1 MVNAMKRNW
10 MTRVCAL
17 LLLLSL
23 TVLPAGAQAATHQGL
38 DVSVWQGEI
47 DFAQVKAAGKT
58 VVYIRAGYGHA
69 EDTRFRENAA
79 KAREAGLKTGF
90 YFYVTAENPAQARQ
104 QAAYFAELLREVSYD
119 CRPAVDFEQYGSLSH
134 AQLNAIALAFAQTLE
149 ARTGITPVFYTNAYS
164 AASIW
169 EESLTRYPLWIAD
182 YGPKEPESIGPW
194 RSWVGFQYEDNGRV
208 PGIAGNVD
216 LDRFTEG
223 VFVEEVSQPFSDV
236 SPKAWYGPAVGD
248 LYQKNLIQ
256 GVTSDRF
263 APDRP
268 AQRAEVVTLF
278 YRMAGEPAVTGAS
291 GFVDVPAD
299 AWYASA
305 VRWAEEK
312 GIAQGVGASYFA
324 PTQAVTRQE
333 MAVFLYRYGQEAGY
347 DVSGQASL
355 SRYADRGA
363 VAPWAQEAVQWAVA
377 EGILQGTASDTLAP
391 NAMADRAQM
400 AVMADRFLLKY
411 SSAA

>member
-194 RSWVGFQYEDNGRV
+194 RSWVGFQYEDSGRV

-223 VFVEEVSQPFSDV
+223 VFVEEVSQPFADV
-236 SPKAWYGPAVGD
+236 SPKAWYGPAVLD
-248 LYQKNLIQ
+248 LYQKKLLQ
-256 GVTSDRF
+256 GVAPHRF
-263 APDRP
+263 APDSP
-268 AQRAEVVTLF
+268 ALREEVVALL
-278 YRMAGEPAVTGAS
+278 YRMAGSPAVSGAS
-291 GFVDVPAD
+291 GFADVPAG
-299 AWYASA
+299 AWYAA
-305 VRWAEEK
+305 PLRWAEEK

-333 MAVFLYRYGQEAGY
+333 MAVFLYCYGQEAGY
-347 DVSGQASL
+347 DVSGQSSL

-411 SSAA
+411 PSAA

>member
-10 MTRVCAL
+10 ILRIGAVL
-17 LLLLSL
+17 LLLAL
-23 TVLPAGAQAATHQGL
+23 TALPVGAQAATYRGL
-38 DVSVWQGEI
+38 DVSVWQGAI
-47 DFAQVKAAGKT
+47 DFAQVRASGKE

-69 EDTRFRENAA
+69 EDTRFCENAA
-79 KAREAGLKTGF
+79 NARQAGMKTGF
-90 YFYVTAENPAQARQ
+90 YFYVTATNTAQARQ
-104 QAAYFAELLREVSYD
+104 QAAYFAELIREVPYD
-119 CRPAVDFEQYGSLSH
+119 CRPAVDFEQYGSLSK
-134 AQLNAIALAFAQTLE
+134 AELNAIALAFAETLE
-149 ARTGITPVFYTNAYS
+149 SRTGITPVFYTNAYS

-169 EESLTRYPLWIAD
+169 EAELTRYPLWIAD
-182 YGPKEPESIGPW
+182 YGPSEPASIGHW
-194 RSWVGFQYEDNGRV
+194 RSWVGFQYADNGRV
-208 PGIAGNVD
+208 PGISGNVD
-216 LDRFTEG
+216 LDRFTDG
-223 VFVEEVSQPFSDV
+223 VFVEETNRPFVDV
-236 SPKAWYGPAVGD
+236 SPQAWYGPAVGD

-268 AQRAEVVTLF
+268 AQRAEVVTLL

-363 VAPWAQEAVQWAVA
+363 VAPWAQEAVQWAVE

-411 SSAA
+411 PSAA

>member
-10 MTRVCAL
+10 ILRIGAVL
-17 LLLLSL
+17 LLLAL
-23 TVLPAGAQAATHQGL
+23 TALPVGAQAATYRGL
-38 DVSVWQGEI
+38 DVSVWQGAI
-47 DFAQVKAAGKT
+47 DFAQVRASGKE

-79 KAREAGLKTGF
+79 NARQAGMKTGF
-90 YFYVTAENPAQARQ
+90 YFYVTATNTAQARQ
-104 QAAYFAELLREVSYD
+104 QAAYFAELIREVPYD
-119 CRPAVDFEQYGSLSH
+119 CRPAVDFEQYGSLSK
-134 AQLNAIALAFAQTLE
+134 AELNAVALAFAETLE
-149 ARTGITPVFYTNAYS
+149 SRTGITPVFYTNAYS

-169 EESLTRYPLWIAD
+169 EAELTRYPLWIAD
-182 YGPKEPESIGPW
+182 YGPSEPASIGHW
-194 RSWVGFQYEDNGRV
+194 RSWVGFQYADNGRV
-208 PGIAGNVD
+208 PGISGNVD
-216 LDRFTEG
+216 LDRFTDG
-223 VFVEEVSQPFSDV
+223 VFVEETNRPFVDV
-236 SPKAWYGPAVGD
+236 SPQAWYGPAVGD

-268 AQRAEVVTLF
+268 AQRAEVVTLL

-333 MAVFLYRYGQEAGY
+333 MAAILHRYAEFAGY
-347 DVSGQASL
+347 DVSASADL
-355 SRYADRGA
+355 SGYTDAGDIAGYAQTAMAWANGA
-363 VAPWAQEAVQWAVA
+363 GLVT
-377 EGILQGTASDTLAP
+377 GTSDTTLSP
-391 NAMADRAQM
+391 TGS
-400 AVMADRFLLKY
+400 AVRGQVATILMRFLEHV
-411 SSAA
+411 AV

>member
-208 PGIAGNVD
+208 PGIVGNVD

-236 SPKAWYGPAVGD
+236 SPKAWYGPAVLD
-248 LYQKNLIQ
+248 LYQKKLLQ
-256 GVTSDRF
+256 GVAPHRF
-263 APDRP
+263 APDSP
-268 AQRAEVVTLF
+268 ALREEVVALL
-278 YRMAGEPAVTGAS
+278 YRMAGSPAVSGAS
-291 GFVDVPAD
+291 GFADVPAG
-299 AWYASA
+299 AWYAA
-305 VRWAEEK
+305 PLRWAEEK
-312 GIAQGVGASYFA
+312 GIAQGTGEGTFA
-324 PTQAVTRQE
+324 PGRPVTRQE
-333 MAVFLYRYGQEAGY
+333 LAVFLYRYAQAQGE
-347 DVSGQASL
+347 DVSRQASL
-355 SRYADRGA
+355 AGYRDSAA
-363 VAPWAQEAVQWAVA
+363 VAPWAREAVQWAVG
-377 EGILQGTASDTLAP
+377 EGILQGTQANTLDPEGTAT
-391 NAMADRAQM
+391 RAQL
-400 AVMADRFLLKY
+400 AVMADRFLTLRP
-411 SSAA
+411 AA

>member
-1 MVNAMKRNW
+1 MGAV
-10 MTRVCAL
+10 L
-17 LLLLSL
+17 LLLAL
-23 TVLPAGAQAATHQGL
+23 TALPVGAQAATYRGL
-38 DVSVWQGEI
+38 DVSVWQGAI
-47 DFAQVKAAGKT
+47 DFTQVRASGKE

-79 KAREAGLKTGF
+79 
-90 YFYVTAENPAQARQ
+90 NARQ
-104 QAAYFAELLREVSYD
+104 AGMKTAYFAELIREVPYD
-119 CRPAVDFEQYGSLSH
+119 CRPAVDFEQYGNLSK
-134 AQLNAIALAFAQTLE
+134 AELNAIALAFAETLE
-149 ARTGITPVFYTNAYS
+149 SRTGITPVFYTNAYS

-169 EESLTRYPLWIAD
+169 EAELTRYPLWIAD
-182 YGPKEPESIGPW
+182 YGPSEPASIGHW
-194 RSWVGFQYEDNGRV
+194 RSWVGFQYADNGRV
-208 PGIAGNVD
+208 PGISGNVD
-216 LDRFTEG
+216 LDRFTDG
-223 VFVEEVSQPFSDV
+223 VFVEETNRPFVDV
-236 SPKAWYGPAVGD
+236 SPQAWYGPAVGD

-347 DVSGQASL
+347 DVS
-355 SRYADRGA
+355 
-363 VAPWAQEAVQWAVA
+363 
-377 EGILQGTASDTLAP
+377 ASDTLAP